1 MLISTRH
8 RLAYLA
14 LPKTG
19 TSSLEAALAPLCDI
33 RFVGSPRAKHMSMP
47 VFERFMLP
55 YLRRIGL
62 DDVETVCVIREP
74 LDWLGSW
81 YRYSSRRAIRREPRS
96 TRGVSFAQFVEGYLA
111 DPQPPYARFGRPSR
125 FVSGRSGKPAVTH
138 LYRYEDLPELV
149 RFLDD
154 RFETRLELPNLKVS
168 PPRDDLELPPAL
180 RRRLEAE
187 RAEDF
192 ALYASLGRGK

>member
-8 RLAYLA
+8 QLAYLA

-33 RFVGSPRAKHMSMP
+33 RFVGSPRAKHMTMST
-47 VFERFMLP
+47 FERYMLP
-55 YLRRIGL
+55 YLHRIGL
-62 DDVETVCVIREP
+62 EKVETVCVIREP

-81 YRYSSRRAIRREPRS
+81 YRYNSRRRIRREPRS
-96 TRGVSFAQFVEGYLA
+96 TRDISFAQFIEGYLA

-125 FVSGRSGKPAVTH
+125 FVSGRSGRVTH

-149 RFLDD
+149 RFLGD

-168 PPRDDLELPPAL
+168 PPRGDLELPPAL
-180 RRRLEAE
+180 RRRLEEE

-192 ALYASLGRGK
+192 ELYASLGRGK